1 MTLADPRHPAPG
13 ELRANCPP
21 LRREQVVHL
30 DGSAKRVLETGRTRL
45 LVTGALFAIAFA
57 VVALRLTAVSLL
69 QQGDEP
75 RVAQSSAANGLLVG
89 RADIVDRNGVVLA
102 TTLPTASLYANPHQV
117 LDADDAAARLVDVL
131 KELSQ
136 AEVAS
141 KLSSDKT
148 FVWIDRNL
156 TPREQYQVNRL
167 GIPGLHFQTEERRVY
182 PQGALTAHVV
192 GFTDIDN
199 RGLAGIEQSFD
210 DVLRDSRRPV
220 RLSIDVRLQHILR
233 EELGRA
239 IADFTGIGGAGA
251 ILDVNTGELVALV
264 SLPDFD
270 PNQPG
275 TASDDARFNR
285 ASLGIYEMGS
295 TFKIFNT
302 ALALDSGIVR
312 LTDQFDATKPI
323 RIGGFSIRDYHGKNR
338 WLSVPEIFMYSSN
351 IGSARMAEEVGGVA
365 QKAFFSHLGM
375 LRPASLELP
384 EVGHPLYPDTWR
396 PINTMTISYGHGL
409 AVSPMHLVSGVAAM
423 VNGGV
428 MRPATL
434 IARAPGEVSEGER
447 VISRDTSLMM
457 RKLLRL
463 VVEAG
468 TGKNAEVPGY
478 VVGGKTGTAD
488 KQSGKGY
495 DRNSRLASFIAAF
508 PMNDPEYVV
517 LVMVDEPKP
526 NATSFGYA
534 TGGWVAAP
542 AVGNVIRRMAPL
554 MGLLPAPD
562 DAPEVANDLLIAVS
576 ATEEARAVE

>member
-1 MTLADPRHPAPG
+1 MTLADPRHPAAR
-13 ELRANCPP
+13 ELRAACPP

-57 VVALRLTAVSLL
+57 VVALRLTAVALL
-69 QQGDEP
+69 HQGDEP
-75 RVAQSSAANGLLVG
+75 RIARSGAASGLLVG

-102 TTLPTASLYANPHQV
+102 TSLPTASLYANPHQV
-117 LDADDAAARLVDVL
+117 LDADDAAVRLVGVL

-141 KLSSDKT
+141 KLSANKS

-251 ILDVNTGELVALV
+251 ILDVDTGELLALV

-275 TASDDARFNR
+275 IASEDARFNR

-302 ALALDSGIVR
+302 ALALDSGIVH

-365 QKAFFSHLGM
+365 QKAFFSRLGM

-384 EVGHPLYPDTWR
+384 EVGHPLYPDIWR

-409 AVSPMHLVSGVAAM
+409 AVSPMHVVSGVAAV

-434 IARAPGEVSEGER
+434 IARAPDEVSEGER
-447 VISRDTSLMM
+447 VISSDTSMQM

-478 VVGGKTGTAD
+478 IVGGKTGTAD

-495 DRNSRLASFIAAF
+495 DRNSRLASFVAAF

-542 AVGNVIRRMAPL
+542 AAGNIIRRMAPL

-562 DAPEVANDLLIAVS
+562 DAPDVANDLLIAVS

>member
-69 QQGDEP
+69 QQGEEP

-562 DAPEVANDLLIAVS
+562 DVPEVANDLLIAVS

>member
-1 MTLADPRHPAPG
+1 MTLADPLSPAARD
-13 ELRANCPP
+13 LRAARPP

-30 DGSAKRVLETGRTRL
+30 DGNAKRVLETGRTRL

-57 VVALRLTAVSLL
+57 VVALRLTAVALL
-69 QQGDEP
+69 HEGEEP
-75 RVAQSSAANGLLVG
+75 RVVQGGAAPALAVE

-102 TTLPTASLYANPHQV
+102 TSLPTASLYANPHQV
-117 LDADDAAARLVDVL
+117 LDPQEAATRLASVL
-131 KELSQ
+131 PDLSTAEL
-136 AEVAS
+136 AS
-141 KLSSDKT
+141 KLSADKS
-148 FVWIDRNL
+148 FVWLKRNL

-167 GIPGLHFQTEERRVY
+167 GIPGLHFQNEERRFY
-182 PQGALTAHVV
+182 PLGSLTAHVV

-220 RLSIDVRLQHILR
+220 RLSIDVRLQHVLR
-233 EELGRA
+233 DELSRA

-251 ILDVNTGELVALV
+251 ILDVRTGELLALV

-270 PNQPG
+270 PNRPG
-275 TASDDARFNR
+275 AASDDARFNR

-312 LTDQFDATKPI
+312 MQDSFDATKPI

-338 WLSVPEIFMYSSN
+338 WLTVPEIFMYSSN
-351 IGSARMAEEVGGVA
+351 IGSAKMAEEVGGEL
-365 QKAFFSHLGM
+365 QKQFFARLGM
-375 LRPASLELP
+375 LRPVSVELP
-384 EVGHPLYPDTWR
+384 EVGQPLYPSTWR
-396 PINTMTISYGHGL
+396 PINTMTIAYGHGL
-409 AVSPMHLVSGVAAM
+409 AVSPLHLVSGVAAV

-428 MRPATL
+428 LRPATL
-434 IARAPGEVSEGER
+434 IARAPGEVADGDRIVSAHTSEQ
-447 VISRDTSLMM
+447 M

-468 TGKNAEVPGY
+468 TGKSANVPGY
-478 VVGGKTGTAD
+478 MVGGKTGTAD
-488 KQSGKGY
+488 KQSGRGY
-495 DRNSRLASFIAAF
+495 DRNSRLASFVGAF
-508 PMNDPEYVV
+508 PMTDPRYVV

-526 NATSFGYA
+526 NATSYGYA

-542 AVGNVIRRMAPL
+542 AVGRIVQRMAPL
-554 MGLLPAPD
+554 VGLPPLPVDAPD
-562 DAPEVANDLLIAVS
+562 AANDLLVAVN

>member
-57 VVALRLTAVSLL
+57 VVALRLTAVALL
-69 QQGDEP
+69 QQGDVP

-141 KLSSDKT
+141 KLSADKT

-210 DVLRDSRRPV
+210 DVLRDGRRPV

-239 IADFTGIGGAGA
+239 IAEFTGIGGAGA
-251 ILDVNTGELVALV
+251 ILDVDTGELMALV

-275 TASDDARFNR
+275 IASEDARFNR

-365 QKAFFSHLGM
+365 QKAFFSRLGM

-434 IARAPGEVSEGER
+434 IARAPGEISEGER
-447 VISRDTSLMM
+447 VISSDTSLLM

-463 VVEAG
+463 VVESG

-542 AVGNVIRRMAPL
+542 AVGNIIRRMAPL
-554 MGLLPAPD
+554 MGLQPAPE
-562 DAPEVANDLLIAVS
+562 DAPDVANDLLIAVS

>member
-1 MTLADPRHPAPG
+1 MTLADPRRPAAHELHPTY
-13 ELRANCPP
+13 PP
-21 LRREQVVHL
+21 LREPVVQL

-57 VVALRLTAVSLL
+57 VVALRLTSVALL
-69 QQGDEP
+69 QQGEEP
-75 RVAQSSAANGLLVG
+75 RIAQGGTANTLPVE

-102 TTLPTASLYANPHQV
+102 TSLPTASLYANPHQV
-117 LDADDAAARLVDVL
+117 LDPDAAASQLVGVL

-141 KLSSDKT
+141 RLSADKS
-148 FVWIDRNL
+148 FVWLKRNL

-167 GIPGLHFQTEERRVY
+167 GIPGLYFQTEERRVY

-251 ILDVNTGELVALV
+251 ILDVTTGEMLALV

-302 ALALDSGIVR
+302 AMALDSGVVH
-312 LTDQFDATKPI
+312 LNDQFDATKPLQ
-323 RIGGFSIRDYHGKNR
+323 IGGFPIRDYHGKNR

-351 IGSARMAEEVGGVA
+351 IGSARMADQVGGEA
-365 QKAFFSHLGM
+365 QKAFFGRLGM
-375 LRPASLELP
+375 LRPASIELP
-384 EVGHPLYPDTWR
+384 EVGQPLYPGTWR
-396 PINTMTISYGHGL
+396 RINTMTISYGHGL
-409 AVSPMHLVSGVAAM
+409 AVSPMHLVSGVAA
-423 VNGGV
+423 VINGGV

-434 IARAPGEVSEGER
+434 IARAPGEVSAGER
-447 VISRDTSLMM
+447 VISAETSLTM

-468 TGKNAEVPGY
+468 TGKNADVPGY

-488 KQSGKGY
+488 KQSGNGY
-495 DRNSRLASFIAAF
+495 NRNSRLASFIGAF
-508 PMNDPEYVV
+508 PMNDPRYVV

-542 AVGNVIRRMAPL
+542 AVGRVVQRMAPL
-554 MGLLPAPD
+554 LGLMPEPV
-562 DAPEVANDLLIAVS
+562 DAPTMANDLLIAVN
-576 ATEEARAVE
+576 ATEEARAAE

>member
-75 RVAQSSAANGLLVG
+75 RIAQSSAANGLLVG

-562 DAPEVANDLLIAVS
+562 DVPEVANDLLIAVS

>member
-69 QQGDEP
+69 QQGEEP

>member
-1 MTLADPRHPAPG
+1 MTLADPRRPAAQD
-13 ELRANCPP
+13 LRAGRAP
-21 LRREQVVHL
+21 LRQDQVVHL

-57 VVALRLTAVSLL
+57 VIGLRLTAVALL

-75 RVAQSSAANGLLVG
+75 RIAQAGAAPALAVE

-102 TTLPTASLYANPHQV
+102 TSLPTASLYANPQLV
-117 LDADDAAARLVDVL
+117 LDPEDAAARIVGVL
-131 KELSQ
+131 PALSQ

-141 KLSSDKT
+141 KLAAEKS
-148 FVWIDRNL
+148 FVWIKRNL

-167 GIPGLHFQTEERRVY
+167 GIPGVYFQTEERRVY

-251 ILDVNTGELVALV
+251 VLDVQTGELMALV

-275 TASDDARFNR
+275 TASEDARFNR

-295 TFKIFNT
+295 TFKVFNT
-302 ALALDSGIVR
+302 ALALDSGVVR

-323 RIGGFSIRDYHGKNR
+323 RIGGFSIRDYHGKNA

-351 IGSARMAEEVGGVA
+351 IGSAKMAEEVGGEA
-365 QKAFFSHLGM
+365 QKAFFGRLGM
-375 LRPASLELP
+375 LRPASVELP
-384 EVGHPLYPDTWR
+384 EVGQPLYPGTWR
-396 PINTMTISYGHGL
+396 PINTMTIAYGHGL
-409 AVSPMHLVSGVAAM
+409 AVSPLHLVSGVAAV
-423 VNGGV
+423 VNGGI

-434 IARAPGEVSEGER
+434 IAREASEVSEGER
-447 VISRDTSLMM
+447 IISAATSEQM
-457 RKLLRL
+457 RQLLRL

-468 TGKNAEVPGY
+468 TGKNADVPGY

-488 KQSGKGY
+488 KQSGNGY
-495 DRNSRLASFIAAF
+495 NRNSRLASFVAAF
-508 PMNDPEYVV
+508 PMTAPRYVV

-526 NATSFGYA
+526 NATSYGYA

-542 AVGNVIRRMAPL
+542 AVGRIVQRMAPL
-554 MGLLPAPD
+554 IGMVPLPIDTPD
-562 DAPEVANDLLIAVS
+562 GTSDLLIAVN
-576 ATEEARAVE
+576 AMEEARAVE

>member
-1 MTLADPRHPAPG
+1 MTLADPRSPAAHD
-13 ELRANCPP
+13 LRAARPP

-30 DGSAKRVLETGRTRL
+30 DGTAKRAIETGRTRL
-45 LVTGALFAIAFA
+45 LVTGTLFAIAFA
-57 VVALRLTAVSLL
+57 VVALRLTAVALL
-69 QQGDEP
+69 QTGEEP
-75 RVAQSSAANGLLVG
+75 RVARGGAAPALAVE

-102 TTLPTASLYANPHQV
+102 TSLPTASLYANPYQM
-117 LDADDAAARLVDVL
+117 LDAQEAATRLAAVLPDLSEAELARKLA
-131 KELSQ
+131 
-136 AEVAS
+136 AEKS
-141 KLSSDKT
+141 
-148 FVWIDRNL
+148 FVWLKRNL

-167 GIPGLHFQTEERRVY
+167 GIPGLHFQNEERRFY
-182 PQGALTAHVV
+182 PQGGLTAHVV

-210 DVLRDSRRPV
+210 DVLRGSHRPV
-220 RLSIDVRLQHILR
+220 RLSIDVRLQHVLR
-233 EELGRA
+233 DELGRA

-251 ILDVNTGELVALV
+251 VLDVRTGELLALV

-275 TASDDARFNR
+275 AASEDARFNR

-312 LTDQFDATKPI
+312 MQDSFDATKPI
-323 RIGGFSIRDYHGKNR
+323 RIGGFSIRDYHAKNR

-351 IGSARMAEEVGGVA
+351 IGSAKMAEEVGSET
-365 QKAFFSHLGM
+365 QKLFFSRLGM
-375 LRPASLELP
+375 LRPASVELP
-384 EVGHPLYPDTWR
+384 EVGRPLYPGTWR
-396 PINTMTISYGHGL
+396 PINTMTIAYGHGL
-409 AVSPMHLVSGVAAM
+409 AVSPLHLVSGVAAM
-423 VNGGV
+423 VNGGT

-434 IARAPGEVSEGER
+434 IARAPGEVAQGER
-447 VISRDTSLMM
+447 IISTRTSEQM

-468 TGKNAEVPGY
+468 TGKSANAPGY
-478 VVGGKTGTAD
+478 LVGGKTGTAD
-488 KQSGKGY
+488 KQSGRGY
-495 DRNSRLASFIAAF
+495 DRNSRLASFVGAF
-508 PMNDPEYVV
+508 PMNDPRYVV

-526 NATSFGYA
+526 NATSYGYA

-542 AVGNVIRRMAPL
+542 AVGRIVQRMAPL
-554 MGLLPAPD
+554 MGLPPLPV
-562 DAPEVANDLLIAVS
+562 DAPEAVNDLLIAVN

>member
-69 QQGDEP
+69 QQGEEP

-554 MGLLPAPD
+554 IGLLPAPD
-562 DAPEVANDLLIAVS
+562 DVPEVANDLLIAVS

>member
-1 MTLADPRHPAPG
+1 MTLADPRRPAMQD
-13 ELRANCPP
+13 LRARDPSP
-21 LRREQVVHL
+21 RREPVVQF

-57 VVALRLTAVSLL
+57 VVALRLTSVALL
-69 QQGDEP
+69 QQAAEP
-75 RVAQSSAANGLLVG
+75 RIAESGTASSLPVE
-89 RADIVDRNGVVLA
+89 RADILDRNGVVLA
-102 TTLPTASLYANPHQV
+102 TSLPTASLYANPHQV
-117 LDADDAAARLVDVL
+117 IDPDDAAQRLVGVL

-141 KLSSDKT
+141 RLAADKS
-148 FVWIDRNL
+148 FVWLKRNL

-167 GIPGLHFQTEERRVY
+167 GIPGLYFQTEERRVY

-251 ILDVNTGELVALV
+251 ILDVETGELLALV

-275 TASDDARFNR
+275 TASEDQRFNR
-285 ASLGIYEMGS
+285 ATLGIYEMGS

-302 ALALDSGIVR
+302 AMALDSGIVR

-323 RIGGFSIRDYHGKNR
+323 HIGGFPIRDYHGKNR
-338 WLSVPEIFMYSSN
+338 WLSVPEIFIYSSN
-351 IGSARMAEEVGGVA
+351 IGSARMADEVGGEA
-365 QKAFFSHLGM
+365 QKAFFARLGM
-375 LRPASLELP
+375 LRPASIELP
-384 EVGHPLYPDTWR
+384 EVGQPLYPDTWR
-396 PINTMTISYGHGL
+396 RINTMTISYGHGL
-409 AVSPMHLVSGVAAM
+409 AVSPMHLVSGVAA
-423 VNGGV
+423 VINGGI

-434 IARAPGEVSEGER
+434 IAREPGQVSQGEQ
-447 VISRDTSLMM
+447 VISAETSLTM

-468 TGKNAEVPGY
+468 TGKNADVPGY

-488 KQSGKGY
+488 KQSGNGY
-495 DRNSRLASFIAAF
+495 NRNSRLASFVGAF
-508 PMNDPEYVV
+508 PMNDPKYVV
-517 LVMVDEPKP
+517 LIMVDEPKP

-542 AVGNVIRRMAPL
+542 AVGRIVQRMAPL
-554 MGLLPAPD
+554 LGLPPQPVD
-562 DAPEVANDLLIAVS
+562 TPNIANDLLVAVN
-576 ATEEARAVE
+576 ATEEARAAE

>member
-1 MTLADPRHPAPG
+1 MTLADPRRPAPG

-57 VVALRLTAVSLL
+57 VVALRLTAVALL

-141 KLSSDKT
+141 KLSADKT

-210 DVLRDSRRPV
+210 DVLRDGRRPV

-239 IADFTGIGGAGA
+239 IAEFTGIGGAGA
-251 ILDVNTGELVALV
+251 ILDVDTGELMALV

-275 TASDDARFNR
+275 IASEDARFNR

-365 QKAFFSHLGM
+365 QKAFFSRLGM

-447 VISRDTSLMM
+447 VISSDTSLLM

-463 VVEAG
+463 VVESG

-542 AVGNVIRRMAPL
+542 AVGNIIRRMAPL
-554 MGLLPAPD
+554 MGLQPAPE
-562 DAPEVANDLLIAVS
+562 DAPDVANDLLIAVS